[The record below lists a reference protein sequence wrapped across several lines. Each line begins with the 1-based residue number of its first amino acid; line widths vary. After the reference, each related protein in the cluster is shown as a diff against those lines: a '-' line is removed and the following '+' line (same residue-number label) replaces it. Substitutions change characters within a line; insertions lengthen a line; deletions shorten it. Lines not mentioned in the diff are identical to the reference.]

1 MPQGSRCDLVSSAL
15 KPRWIQPCLLPL
27 IEMALGL
34 MLFCHSAS
42 AETADLPAPSQS
54 PIKIGVSCV
63 LTGPSSALGSNLC
76 AGARAWFD
84 RVNAEGGI
92 HGHAIQL
99 IVKDDQY
106 EPDPAVLNTQ
116 DLIEKEH
123 VLFLFNYVGT
133 PTLTRVLPLLSY
145 YRDENVVNVAP
156 FTGAAPQRKP
166 PYSAHVFNIRAS
178 YVDETRVLVH
188 HFLAQG
194 FTKIG
199 FLGQADAYG
208 KSGEAGVSAALKA
221 RGLEPVSIATY
232 RRNQPSDTS
241 MRAQVELLRSSGA
254 EAVICVGVYG
264 PCSTFIAE
272 CRRSGWEIPI
282 ANVSFV
288 GSQSLLDRLRK
299 LSAEESRDFTRNLIN
314 SQVVP
319 PTNDERH
326 PLVRDFNSVFG
337 KGPDPSPVVFEGWL
351 NAAVVTEALRRAGPN
366 PTRVDF
372 IAAMETLGGW
382 DPGIGCP
389 LGFSRTNHLGLSR
402 VWLERTQRGHW
413 VPELTELT
421 RR

>member
-1 MPQGSRCDLVSSAL
+1 M
-15 KPRWIQPCLLPL
+15 
-27 IEMALGL
+27 
-34 MLFCHSAS
+34 
-42 AETADLPAPSQS
+42 AETDHIRTPSPT

-63 LTGPSSALGSNLC
+63 LSGPSSALGSNLC

-84 RVNAEGGI
+84 RVNDQGGI
-92 HGHAIQL
+92 HGHPIQL
-99 IVKDDQY
+99 VIKDDQY

-116 DLIEKEH
+116 ELIEKDK

-145 YRDENVVNVAP
+145 YRDDNVVNVAP

-166 PYSAHVFNIRAS
+166 PYSTYVFNIRAS
-178 YVDETRVLVH
+178 YVDETRVLVN

-194 FTKIG
+194 YRKIG

-208 KSGEAGVSAALKA
+208 KSGEAGVSAALRT
-221 RGLEPVSIATY
+221 RGLDPVCVATY
-232 RRNQPSDTS
+232 RRNQPVDTP
-241 MRAQVELLRSSGA
+241 MRAQVDLLRSSGA

-272 CRRSGWEIPI
+272 CRRSGWEVPI

-299 LSAEESRDFTRNLIN
+299 LSAEESRDFTRNLLN
-314 SQVVP
+314 SQVIP
-319 PTNDERH
+319 PTTDERH

-337 KGPDPSPVVFEGWL
+337 RDPDPHPVVFEGWL
-351 NAAVVTEALRRAGPN
+351 NAAVVSEALRRAKPN
-366 PTRVDF
+366 PSRAEF
-372 IAAMETLGGW
+372 IASMETLGGW

-402 VWLERTQRGHW
+402 VWLERTQQGFW
-413 VPELTELT
+413 VPETTEIT
-421 RR
+421 SR